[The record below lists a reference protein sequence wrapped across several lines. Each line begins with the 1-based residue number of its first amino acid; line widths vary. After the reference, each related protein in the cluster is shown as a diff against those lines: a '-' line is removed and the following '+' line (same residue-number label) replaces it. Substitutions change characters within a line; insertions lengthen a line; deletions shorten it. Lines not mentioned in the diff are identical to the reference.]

1 MPGIKRLT
9 ESGIEVVY
17 SGKSEREVAY
27 CQRCL
32 GHNIRS
38 KLGNRVYNL
47 MPEESGHT
55 SNIPPDYDLWRQCH
69 LCGSIY
75 GRHEAKQEAELSTLT
90 EPRDSPFTK
99 GLVLGVE
106 SRKFDRSGNT
116 WRKKK
121 FNQDLEQYKEEDVK
135 EALRK
140 GKKLISYS
148 SMEPL

>member
-47 MPEESGHT
+47 MPDETGHT

-75 GRHEAKQEAELSTLT
+75 GRHEAKQEAELSTLIG
-90 EPRDSPFTK
+90 PRDSAYTIK

-106 SRKFDRSGNT
+106 SRKFDTCSPFLNISASSKNMNLGLVS
-116 WRKKK
+116 
-121 FNQDLEQYKEEDVK
+121 DLKESKWLE
-135 EALRK
+135 
-140 GKKLISYS
+140 G
-148 SMEPL
+148 